1 MSRIVV
7 PKVFFTAETRIDWD
21 GFRAFLRHLGVPD
34 WITDAHS
41 DAEYLIEMAGKSC
54 YMSFSTDLNKNLTR
68 TGTRNNEDYIQQQI
82 IAVKHGS
89 VLEHASCTFAIADVS
104 RVFTH
109 ELVRHRVGVAF
120 SQVSGRFVRSD
131 VIGYPLPSAI
141 ASNPLGAE
149 VFARAFDTMESWAKE
164 LAAIYSIDDPE
175 KYKGKQ
181 GMFMKKVLSSA
192 FRRVI
197 GNGQANH
204 IIFTANHRSL
214 RHEIEVRTAEGAEE
228 EIRQVFGE
236 DGIFGEVSRR
246 YPAIYKDAQ
255 VEHKLGL
262 AEVKFPTAPK
272 V

>member
-1 MSRIVV
+1 MSQVVV
-7 PKVFFTAETRIDWD
+7 PKVFFTAETKIDWQ
-21 GFRAFLRHLGVPD
+21 GFRAFLRHLGVPN
-34 WITDAHS
+34 WVTDAQS
-41 DAEYLIEMAGKSC
+41 DSEYLIEMAGKSC

-68 TGTRNNEDYIQQQI
+68 VGTRNNTQYIQDQI
-82 IAVKHGS
+82 IAVRHGS

-120 SQVSGRFVRSD
+120 SQVSGRFVRTEN
-131 VIGYPLPSAI
+131 IGYPVPSVI
-141 ASNPLGAE
+141 AANPRATE
-149 VFARAFDTMESWAKE
+149 VFDRAFDTMEGWVRE
-164 LAAIYSIDDPE
+164 LAAIFEINDPE
-175 KYKGKQ
+175 KYKGKE

-214 RHEIEVRTAEGAEE
+214 RHEIEVRTAESAEE
-228 EIRQVFGE
+228 EIRIVFNQ
-236 DGIFGEVSRR
+236 IFHEVVTR
-246 YPAIYKDAQ
+246 YPAIYKDARM
-255 VEHKLGL
+255 EPKLGHY
-262 AEVKFPTAPK
+262 EITFPASK